1 MKYYVDIATEEPS
14 YFESEKG
21 MMDFLETLT
30 DEVTGDYGKIEN
42 GELEV
47 IGSFEYG
54 EITDGIFCTPHF

>member
-42 GELEV
+42 GEVEV

-54 EITDGIFCTPHF
+54 EITDG